1 MSNIARCFHLRRSV
15 IVVALLAQL
24 AAGCA
29 SLRSVSVTSIPQNRA
44 EQVTANV
51 SKWVILGLNFNNDY
65 VDQLTDQLRAKC
77 SGKVTGILT
86 KYESTLYFIASK
98 DEITA
103 TGFCLDAKRARS
115 AAADKSG
122 GSK

>member
-1 MSNIARCFHLRRSV
+1 MLNSGRFFCFRRG
-15 IVVALLAQL
+15 ILVVAVCMQM

-29 SLRSVSVTSIPQNRA
+29 SLRSVSVTSIPQNRS

-51 SKWVILGLNFNNDY
+51 SKWVIFGLNFNNDY
-65 VDQLTDQLRAKC
+65 VDQLTEQLRSKC
-77 SGKVTGILT
+77 NGKVTGILT

-122 GSK
+122 GAK